1 MRKVIVLVIVLAALG
16 LIVFALARSA
26 KPVID
31 LPASVTAI
39 GQATPITVSVR
50 DPHGI
55 RRLAV
60 FVEQNGARYQVFETA
75 QPSSLPDTTANFTA
89 GVKTAPQLQAGKAK
103 LIVEATS
110 NDLLRKTAS
119 VEREVTVVT
128 QPPSV
133 SVDSEQHYLYLGM
146 ADLATF
152 SVSGNW
158 TEAGVRVGDQ
168 TLSRLADAGR
178 QAGHVFALR
187 FCLEHATRH
196 RARGLCL
203 QRSGQRCDQPAGR
216 GVSQERAAE
225 VHHA

>member
-110 NDLLRKTAS
+110 NDLLRKMGHGL
-119 VEREVTVVT
+119 EREEARRDP
-128 QPPSV
+128 QQRPP
-133 SVDSEQHYLYLGM
+133 QNP
-146 ADLATF
+146 ALA
-152 SVSGNW
+152 SD
-158 TEAGVRVGDQ
+158 E
-168 TLSRLADAGR
+168 
-178 QAGHVFALR
+178 
-187 FCLEHATRH
+187 
-196 RARGLCL
+196 
-203 QRSGQRCDQPAGR
+203 PK
-216 GVSQERAAE
+216 
-225 VHHA
+225 